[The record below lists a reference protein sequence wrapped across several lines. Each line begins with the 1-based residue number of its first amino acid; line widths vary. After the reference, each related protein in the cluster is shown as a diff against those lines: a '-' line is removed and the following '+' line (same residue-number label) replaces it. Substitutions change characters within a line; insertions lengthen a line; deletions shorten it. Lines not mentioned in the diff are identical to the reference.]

1 MAGDVGGYQIRAVL
15 RRPERE
21 QEPLQAQT
29 LFVDFDG
36 AEIDTSIFGGP
47 GVVELSPLSRF
58 LRRWGLTRADEGA
71 LIDATMAVVEE
82 NVRADLVASGGNAR
96 FAVTI
101 LNSADHPDPFGAD
114 NVSRLIVG
122 GTIAESG
129 IPTIGIA
136 QSIDPGNFGHEESA
150 LILLDILSSPAG
162 EFGDPSVNTYIT
174 GQSDVIAFVAQVL
187 GNIVAHEAG
196 HYLGS
201 WHVDQFN
208 EPPT

>member
-1 MAGDVGGYQIRAVL
+1 M
-15 RRPERE
+15 
-21 QEPLQAQT
+21 
-29 LFVDFDG
+29 
-36 AEIDTSIFGGP
+36 
-47 GVVELSPLSRF
+47 
-58 LRRWGLTRADEGA
+58 
-71 LIDATMAVVEE
+71 
-82 NVRADLVASGGNAR
+82 
-96 FAVTI
+96 TI
-101 LNSADHPDPFGAD
+101 LNSADHPDPFGTD

-150 LILLDILSSPAG
+150 LILLDILSAPAG
-162 EFGDPSVNTYIT
+162 EFGDPSANTYIT
-174 GQSDVIAFVAQVL
+174 AQSDVVAFVGQVL

-208 EPPT
+208 DAANLMDQGGNFPVLYAVGPDGVGGTADDTDVDYGEDTLNPNEGFVGTEDTLTRTAFGLSRGRRSRPDAPARPAPAHRRLPGGG